1 MRTCKEQL
9 VYGDSRPNLCK
20 DHVPKEGDA
29 HTGFSKLFQSKFK
42 AI

>member
-1 MRTCKEQL
+1 MRTCKEQP

-20 DHVPKEGDA
+20 DHDPEEDA
-29 HTGFSKLFQSKFK
+29 HTGFPKLFQSKFK